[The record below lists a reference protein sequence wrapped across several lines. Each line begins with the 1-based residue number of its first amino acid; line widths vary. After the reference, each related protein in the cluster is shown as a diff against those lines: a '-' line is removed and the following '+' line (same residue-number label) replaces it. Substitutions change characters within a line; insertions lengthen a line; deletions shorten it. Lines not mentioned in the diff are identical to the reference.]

1 MIIYGVA
8 LLAVCTLVGISIGQ
22 VLGYLMGLPA
32 NVGGVGIAMILL
44 ILSGTYLNKKG
55 IIDPKTE
62 QGVEFWSAVYIPI
75 VVAMAA
81 KQNVFGAFSGGAM
94 AISAGIAAVVLGFI
108 LVPMLDRMGQDEETN
123 EASSKETTATL
134 SQSIDRS

>member
-8 LLAVCTLVGISIGQ
+8 LLAICTLVGISIGQ
-22 VLGYLMGLPA
+22 VLGHLLGLPA

-44 ILSGTYLNKKG
+44 ILSGSYLNKKG
-55 IIDPKTE
+55 VIDPKTE
-62 QGVEFWSAVYIPI
+62 QGVEFWSAVYIPV

-94 AISAGIAAVVLGFI
+94 AISAGVTAVVLGFA
-108 LVPMLDRMGQDEETN
+108 LVPVLDRMGKEKTQ
-123 EASSKETTATL
+123 ASK
-134 SQSIDRS
+134 SISSPSTDRV

>member
-8 LLAVCTLVGISIGQ
+8 LLAICTLVGISIGQ
-22 VLGYLMGLPA
+22 VLGHLLGLPA

-44 ILSGTYLNKKG
+44 IIAGTYLNKKG
-55 IIDPKTE
+55 VIDPKTE
-62 QGVEFWSAVYIPI
+62 QGVEFWSAVYIPV

-94 AISAGIAAVVLGFI
+94 AISAGVAAVVLGFV
-108 LVPMLDRMGQDEETN
+108 LVPVLDRMGKEKAHQ
-123 EASSKETTATL
+123 EATQKATTTSSPSA
-134 SQSIDRS
+134 DRL

>member
-8 LLAVCTLVGISIGQ
+8 LLAICTLVGISIGQ
-22 VLGYLMGLPA
+22 VLGHLLGLPA

-44 ILSGTYLNKKG
+44 IIAGTYLNKKG
-55 IIDPKTE
+55 VIDPKTE
-62 QGVEFWSAVYIPI
+62 QGVEFWSAVYIPV

-94 AISAGIAAVVLGFI
+94 AISAGVAAVVLGFV
-108 LVPMLDRMGQDEETN
+108 LVPVLDRMGKEKAQ
-123 EASSKETTATL
+123 EATQKTTTTSSPSA
-134 SQSIDRS
+134 DRL

>member
-8 LLAVCTLVGISIGQ
+8 LLAICTLVGISIGQ
-22 VLGYLMGLPA
+22 VLGHLLGLPA

-44 ILSGTYLNKKG
+44 ILSGSYLNKKG
-55 IIDPKTE
+55 VIDPKTE
-62 QGVEFWSAVYIPI
+62 QGVEFWSAVYIPV

-94 AISAGIAAVVLGFI
+94 AISAGVTAVVLGFA
-108 LVPMLDRMGQDEETN
+108 LVPVLDRMGKEKTQ
-123 EASSKETTATL
+123 AST
-134 SQSIDRS
+134 SISSPSTDRV

>member
-8 LLAVCTLVGISIGQ
+8 LLAICTLVGISIGQ
-22 VLGYLMGLPA
+22 ILGHLLGLPA

-44 ILSGTYLNKKG
+44 ITAGTYLNKKG
-55 IIDPKTE
+55 VIDPKTE
-62 QGVEFWSAVYIPI
+62 QGVEFWSAVYIPV

-94 AISAGIAAVVLGFI
+94 AITAGVAAVILGFA
-108 LVPMLDRMGQDEETN
+108 LVPVLDRMGKEKTEEAPQQATT
-123 EASSKETTATL
+123 SSSPSA
-134 SQSIDRS
+134 DRL